1 MPRRGSDAKL
11 AIEATE
17 FLRSRRSSSSS
28 NDLRKAAED
37 ETESEKDQME
47 EREAEFNEDE
57 EEDAD
62 EEEEEEEEVVP
73 VLSRSGRSI
82 KKVISA
88 KEELDYIQATTG
100 RKPRDANAKSAAPV
114 RGGRQTKKTVPSAT
128 EMSTDSENDD
138 ENEEEEE
145 EDEEEKEENHRPSNK
160 RNTLDRNELVQA
172 EQMSLTSL
180 SGLRNS
186 LQPFVSRKSFAA
198 LESAA
203 MQRPKSNHKNSSSSA
218 GHRRDA
224 KELVENEVEEDGF
237 TAQPDTIKNCTMRS
251 YQLEGL
257 SWLVSHYHRCI
268 NCILADEMY
277 VTIYSSSLY
286 FLTYLPSKFQL
297 LPPHLTFF
305 ARAIFLR
312 AVRSHTLSI

>member
-47 EREAEFNEDE
+47 EQEAEFNEDE
-57 EEDAD
+57 EDDVD
-62 EEEEEEEEVVP
+62 EEEEEEEEEVAP
-73 VLSRSGRSI
+73 VLSRRGRSI

-100 RKPRDANAKSAAPV
+100 RKPRDASAKPAAPV

-138 ENEEEEE
+138 ENEEEEV
-145 EDEEEKEENHRPSNK
+145 DEEEKEENHRPSNK

-203 MQRPKSNHKNSSSSA
+203 MQRPKSNNKSSSSSA

-224 KELVENEVEEDGF
+224 KEIVENEVEEDGF

-277 VTIYSSSLY
+277 VTIY
-286 FLTYLPSKFQL
+286 
-297 LPPHLTFF
+297 
-305 ARAIFLR
+305 
-312 AVRSHTLSI
+312 